1 MRRLLTPTNALSR
14 ASTMRDDAQPLAPP
28 IDLTQDVD
36 SEEDDDE
43 ELPMFELRA
52 AVVGKQHYTGHM
64 NEGEMVY
71 LVREP
76 RNPVNTGELC
86 VLDLKCT

>member
-1 MRRLLTPTNALSR
+1 MRRQGRLLTPTSNALSR
-14 ASTMRDDAQPLAPP
+14 ASTMHDDAQPSAPP

-43 ELPMFELRA
+43 ELPMFDLRA

-76 RNPVNTGELC
+76 RNPVNTGE
-86 VLDLKCT
+86 